1 MKIENFHKVPKQDL
15 DDYTES
21 EQNLLMLMGG
31 LRKTYKTDYAG
42 IEKAI
47 SVRLD
52 CVNNPNVEAYAEL
65 SGLSK
70 NLVINQFLQ
79 LAFNVFLENLSDED
93 YKLFMEMNSQK
104 FSEWLKGLADENKVK
119 ENNSATN

>member
-1 MKIENFHKVPKQDL
+1 MKLENFHKVPKQDL
-15 DDYTES
+15 DDYTKS
-21 EQNLLMLMGG
+21 EQDLLMLMGG
-31 LRKTYKTDYAG
+31 LRKNYKTDYVG
-42 IEKAI
+42 VEKAI

-52 CVNNPNVEAYAEL
+52 CLNAPMVEAYAEL

-79 LAFNVFLENLSDED
+79 MAFNVFLENLSDED

-104 FSEWLKGLADENKVK
+104 CSEWLQGLANENKAK
-119 ENNSATN
+119 ERNDATN